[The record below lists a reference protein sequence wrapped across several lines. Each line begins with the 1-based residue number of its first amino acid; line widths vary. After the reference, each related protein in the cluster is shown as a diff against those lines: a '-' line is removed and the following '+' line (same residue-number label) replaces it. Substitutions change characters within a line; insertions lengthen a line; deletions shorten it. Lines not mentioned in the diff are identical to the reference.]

1 MEKEIDL
8 SNLTIYLDPGHG
20 DLVNGN
26 YRTFPQDGKFYH
38 FTENGKRVF
47 SAYEGQTNRI
57 FARLIETEL
66 RKLGADVVN
75 VYHPTND
82 TTNIQRANLAN
93 LDYQRKVFADK
104 TRKRKYLLLSI
115 HSNAFSN
122 SFEGIGTNANGIEFW
137 TTPGHTQADVFAKL
151 WEDELAKELK
161 PFNIRFRGEKEE
173 NFTILFLTQMPA
185 ALVENLFFTNLREA
199 RLLLDRNYQISFTK
213 GTIEAIKKYA
223 TQ

>member
-1 MEKEIDL
+1 MDL
-8 SNLTIYLDPGHG
+8 SNLTIYLDAGHG
-20 DLVNGN
+20 DFVNGV
-26 YRTFPQDGKFYH
+26 YRTFPSDGKYYH
-38 FTENGKRVF
+38 FTQNNSRIM

-57 FARLIETEL
+57 YARLLESEL
-66 RKLGADVVN
+66 QKLGCDVVN
-75 VYHPTND
+75 VYHRTND
-82 TTNIQRANLAN
+82 SLNTQRANIAN
-93 LDYQRKVFADK
+93 SDYQRKVFSDK

-115 HSNAFSN
+115 HSNAFAN
-122 SFEGIGTNANGIEFW
+122 SFEGVGTNANGIEFW

-151 WEDELAKELK
+151 WEDELVKELQ

-199 RLLLDRNYQISFTK
+199 RLLLDRNYQNSFTK

-223 TQ
+223 AQ